1 MLRISCTMALCLIAS
16 TAEADDDWLG
26 LPTPSDPKKSGAVL
40 LHGGGRISND
50 AFERFWQLAGGK
62 QARIVLVPCAGFRVG
77 DYDSEEDFLKAVSR
91 RYGSWVGLK
100 EKNWVKD
107 FQFLY
112 TDDPNDADDEK
123 FVAALETATG
133 VWFSGGD
140 QTRLNYRF
148 VGRFPKQT
156 QFQRTL
162 RGVLERGG
170 VVGGTSAG
178 MAALPEVI
186 TLREKY
192 ESSRSPAAAVGAHG
206 FGLFNRAIVEQHF
219 DGRGGRFER
228 FANLLRD
235 NEQLDTLAGRARA
248 GEKMMGLAVEEG
260 TALVAQAN
268 RLEVL
273 GTGSVHV
280 FLKSGVGRSITWH
293 ELSSGDT
300 AQLKR
305 GVPNLVMLAR
315 EEIQLGR

>member
-1 MLRISCTMALCLIAS
+1 MLRISCTLALLLIAS
-16 TAEADDDWLG
+16 TAGADDDWLG
-26 LPTPSDPKKSGAVL
+26 LPTPRDANKPGAVL
-40 LHGGGRISND
+40 LHGGGRISSD

-77 DYDSEEDFLKAVSR
+77 DYDSEADFLQAVSR

-100 EKNWVKD
+100 EKGWIKD

-112 TDDPNDADDEK
+112 TDDPDDADDEE
-123 FVAALETATG
+123 FVEALETATG

-148 VGRFPKQT
+148 VGRFPEQT
-156 QFQRTL
+156 RFQRAL

-186 TLREKY
+186 TLREQY

-235 NEQLDTLAGRARA
+235 NEQLDKLAGRPRA

-273 GTGSVHV
+273 GSGSVHV
-280 FLKSGVGRSITWH
+280 FLKSGLGRSITWH
-293 ELSSGDT
+293 QLASGDT

-305 GVPNLVMLAR
+305 EVPDLVMLAR